1 MCTLKGILLLYRE
14 KGGTFMA
21 TARNRSHKHFQLDS
35 VKIKRAQKAL
45 RAKTETEAIERALD
59 LAIAEHESNRLVL
72 EATERFV
79 KSGIDITA
87 LRRGDDAALA
97 LRRFTTDAPL
107 WLSAVVLEELYAGA
121 ADRDRQVVERLERDF
136 DRAKR
141 ILVPNLSDW
150 TQAGRVLARLAAK
163 YHYEQIGQGRLTND
177 ALIAMSAGRVGIRVI
192 TANERDFSRLA
203 EFRPFQWQV
212 TVL

>member
-1 MCTLKGILLLYRE
+1 MQPAL
-14 KGGTFMA
+14 F
-21 TARNRSHKHFQLDS
+21 DS
-35 VKIKRAQKAL
+35 SIY
-45 RAKTETEAIERALD
+45 
-59 LAIAEHESNRLVL
+59 
-72 EATERFV
+72 
-79 KSGIDITA
+79 ITA

-97 LRRFTTDAPL
+97 LRRFATDAPL
-107 WLSAVVLEELYAGA
+107 WLSAVVLGELYAGA

-163 YHYEQIGQGRLTND
+163 YLYEQVGQSRLTNE
-177 ALIAMSAGRVGIRVI
+177 ALIAMSAGRLGIRVI

-203 EFRPFQWQV
+203 EFCTFQWQV
-212 TVL
+212 TGL